1 MDPVIELEREWPQ
14 LVHSLDA
21 RLRGWHACEPALT
34 SFPSVR
40 PLVCFLQQPGAD
52 YDAKDAVLA
61 ALLHQAQTERH
72 AGRIVLQALLP
83 GLKRLAGVYIRIP
96 EEREEVWSTLLCAC
110 WERICTYPLQRRP
123 QRIAANLLA
132 DTRRALW
139 KERTLALAQAERET
153 PLPDLP
159 LPPLALVAV
168 DVERPLRR
176 AVTAGA
182 ISAEEAELIAA
193 TRIDGRDPRA
203 LAAQLRVSYNTLIVR
218 RLRAE
223 RRLAFFLG
231 GSAVTSAGR
240 KRRSLSARE
249 NGAGSE
255 ATAQRGT

>member
-1 MDPVIELEREWPQ
+1 VDPVIALEREWAQ
-14 LVHSLDA
+14 LAHSLDA
-21 RLRGWHACEPALT
+21 HLRGWHACEPALR

-40 PLVCFLQQPGAD
+40 LLVEFLQQPGAD

-61 ALLHQAQTERH
+61 ALLRQTQTDRR
-72 AGRIVLQALLP
+72 AGRVVLQALLP
-83 GLKRLAGVYIRIP
+83 GLKRLAGVYIRTP
-96 EEREEVWSTLLCAC
+96 EERDAMWSTLLCAC
-110 WERICTYPLQRRP
+110 WERICTYPLRRRP

-132 DTRRALW
+132 DTRRVLW
-139 KERTLALAQAERET
+139 KERTLALAHAERET

-159 LPPLALVAV
+159 LPPLARAEV

-176 AVTAGA
+176 AVAAGA
-182 ISAEEAELIAA
+182 ITAEEAELIAA
-193 TRIDGRDPRA
+193 TRIDGRDPHA
-203 LAAQLRVSYNTLIVR
+203 VAAHLRVTYNTLIVR

-255 ATAQRGT
+255 ATAQGGV